1 MADYVNLC
9 FKNYISDKDI
19 NEKIL
24 TENLVPSNP
33 QEVPAL
39 DDFVKTLLISHTVA
53 TTRYKMEQ
61 FQENFFEI
69 MGPLLRLWKGS
80 EDVRNESSEVIE
92 QTTLLGQASL
102 SIPYACPLNIL
113 KTLLKD
119 SRKAKTLLKEKTALL
134 QEDEGHLFGKKF
146 RSHIIEIERSKKKS
160 LEIFKGDMRKILP
173 FEWAL

>member
-1 MADYVNLC
+1 MNLC

-53 TTRYKMEQ
+53 TTRYKMEK
-61 FQENFFEI
+61 FQENFLEI

-102 SIPYACPLNIL
+102 SITYACPLNIL

>member
-53 TTRYKMEQ
+53 TTRYKMEK

-134 QEDEGHLFGKKF
+134 QEDEGHLFCEKF
-146 RSHIIEIERSKKKS
+146 CLHLIQIERSKKKS
-160 LEIFKGDMRKILP
+160 LEVSNSDNKKNTPL
-173 FEWAL
+173 